1 MLVYRTIG
9 ERIRAR
15 RLELGLSAEFVAGK
29 LGKDRSTYYRYE
41 SSDIENMPI
50 TILRPLA
57 QILGVSESWLLS
69 GQEEIAVKRIPC
81 LGNVPAGEPIMA
93 CENRGEYIA
102 VDNGLE
108 ADFCLRVKGDSMKDA
123 GINDGDIVFVR
134 KQPVVENG
142 EIAVVLIDDEATLK
156 RFYKTEKGVILKP
169 ENSKYEPLFY
179 TEEDFKNIRILGKA
193 VAFQSRL

>member
-1 MLVYRTIG
+1 MYRTIG

-69 GQEEIAVKRIPC
+69 GQEDIAIRRVPL
-81 LGNVPAGEPIMA
+81 LGTVAAGEPILVS
-93 CENRGEYIA
+93 EHSVEY
-102 VDNGLE
+102 VVTDGSMPV
-108 ADFCLRVKGDSMKDA
+108 DFCLTVKGDSMIDA
-123 GINDGDIVFVR
+123 RIQDGDIVFVR

-142 EIAVVLIDDEATLK
+142 EIAVVLIDDEVTLK
-156 RFYKTEKGVILKP
+156 RFYRTERGVILKP

-179 TEEDFKNIRILGKA
+179 TEDDFKEIRILGKA